1 MMRIFLI
8 TNNDNPHSR
17 DKVAHSKS
25 LGAARFLA
33 EKNIEI
39 ELFPLPPSKFKPFN
53 VRLFFTCIVSFDLE
67 EVNDGTIDTTN
78 KILDL

>member
-1 MMRIFLI
+1 MRIFLI
-8 TNNDNPHSR
+8 TSNDNPHPR
-17 DKVAHSKS
+17 DKTAQNLS

-39 ELFPLPPSKFKPFN
+39 ELFPLPPSKFKSFN
-53 VRLFFTCIVSFDLE
+53 VHLFFSSIVSFDLE
-67 EVNDGTIDTTN
+67 EVNDAIIDTTN